1 MDADGAVATVG
12 LLLLAR
18 SITLYA
24 VVAAVAYLWVQSA
37 LKALQRA
44 DRAELIAELERR
56 ENEQKQRLEQEI
68 GQILLT
74 HVRVANGDLNARAPT
89 YQDNALWQIGIAL
102 NNLLARFKGA
112 LRAER
117 NLLSLMEEIAQLRV
131 ALKNWEPGQPL
142 QWFPSREMLLNPL
155 VDDLRRVLMTGAT
168 SNASHSS
175 PLPSPYPPLDRQ
187 NGRSLLLSTPTPITP
202 RRNTFPLPG
211 NSGSLPRQIIR
222 FQNPETPL
230 PPVPPPTTP
239 TTSTGNTFPLSG
251 NSGSLSR
258 QGQWSQDSDAP
269 PYQTFER
276 PGGK

>member
-1 MDADGAVATVG
+1 MYRLSCFVLRPSLT
-12 LLLLAR
+12 
-18 SITLYA
+18 
-24 VVAAVAYLWVQSA
+24 A
-37 LKALQRA
+37 LEK
-44 DRAELIAELERR
+44 
-56 ENEQKQRLEQEI
+56 EI
-68 GQILLT
+68 GQILLN

-117 NLLSLMEEIAQLRV
+117 NLLSLTEEIAQLRV

-155 VDDLRRVLMTGAT
+155 VDDLQRVLMTGAT
-168 SNASHSS
+168 RNASHSS
-175 PLPSPYPPLDRQ
+175 PLPSPYPPIDRQ
-187 NGRSLLLSTPTPITP
+187 KGRSPFPSTPPPTTP
-202 RRNTFPLPG
+202 RGNTFPLPG
-211 NSGSLPRQIIR
+211 SSGSLPRQVIR

-230 PPVPPPTTP
+230 PPVPPPTPPTP
-239 TTSTGNTFPLSG
+239 TPPTTPPGNIFPLFG

-269 PYQTFER
+269 PYNAFER
-276 PGGK
+276 PGR